1 MDNLLQAVKN
11 VASQVG
17 LQSARGGVDDDTAR
31 RWTHSFYAQFG
42 GITFIVMK
50 DESPYVKM
58 GDTLTVS
65 TGGVVPEDIT
75 GPNSYVYLEHE
86 LGSEE
91 QWEQFKITIP
101 DQEKY
106 FARKTV
112 GRDQWQ
118 LQFIAENLSKG
129 KYVIDDDHPDR
140 IKREFIQF
148 VESIEEQDDDDLE
161 DSRIR
166 RGRRLN
172 SARGDIWL
180 DSDDEVKALGNYAEG
195 YAKALTDPEMVD
207 AIKDAYGEAVGK
219 LSDELMPP
227 SKGDIGWSGLADV
240 FYYILNRQTGGE
252 NGQLRRIK
260 EFLKG
265 ELDVAKQ
272 IAKNPRKMFDEAG
285 GIIKPRGE

>member
-1 MDNLLQAVKN
+1 MNNLLQAVKD

-31 RWTHSFYAQFG
+31 RWTHSFYDQFG
-42 GITFIVMK
+42 GITFVVMY
-50 DESPYVKM
+50 DENQWVKK

-86 LGSEE
+86 LGDDEM
-91 QWEQFKITIP
+91 WERYKITIP

-106 FARKTV
+106 FAHKTV
-112 GRDQWQ
+112 GRDSWQ
-118 LQFIAENLSKG
+118 LEFIAENLRKE
-129 KYVIDDDHPDR
+129 KYIIDDKNRDR
-140 IKREFIQF
+140 IKRDFLRF
-148 VESIEEQDDDDLE
+148 VEGIEEQDDDDLE
-161 DSRIR
+161 DSRIM

-195 YAKALTDPEMVD
+195 YAKALTDPDMVD
-207 AIKDAYGEAVGK
+207 AIKDAYDDAVGK
-219 LSDELMPP
+219 IADELMPP
-227 SKGDIGWSGLADV
+227 SKGDIGWSGLVDV
-240 FYYILNRQTGGE
+240 FYHILNRQTGGE

-265 ELDVAKQ
+265 ELEDAKQ
-272 IAKNPRKMFDEAG
+272 IAKNPRKMFEEAG
-285 GIIKPRGE
+285 GIIKPREG